1 MELGNEYYTTVKNYG
16 TGLAPY
22 FMALGWWVGGL
33 VAGFVFTPLNSRLI
47 LSGGNPVMVAFANF
61 MPMAVFAIIQ
71 ATYGLRVTEAEEDAG
86 LDIVEHGMYGY
97 PEQFIP
103 ASELVGSGLPG
114 SPTHASSVLSTA
126 TPVSSQA

>member
-1 MELGNEYYTTVKNYG
+1 MRFLRWAFVVFLLLVSLATWVPRIRIAGVGPDLLLGVVVVF
-16 TGLAPY
+16 A
-22 FMALGWWVGGL
+22 FVL
-33 VAGFVFTPLNSRLI
+33 VSSLI
-47 LSGGNPVMVAFANF
+47 T
-61 MPMAVFAIIQ
+61 FAIIK
-71 ATYGLRVTEAEEDAG
+71 ATYGMRVTAAEEDAG

-126 TPVSSQA
+126 TPASSQA